1 MTILRD
7 MIMGKVIRKI
17 GGRIL
22 TTKREIIMITEI
34 KISRENDLSD
44 PDQTINLN
52 GENRCRLKLS
62 AASFVASAKP
72 HDSLRAIFDFIHER
86 VVKNMPGYA
95 AWLLLGNSAWQPGTR
110 IVKYLGLWGGF
121 KSRGI
126 EVPQGS
132 HSIVHTM
139 ERDGKL
145 KFFGGIRLSDLSDG
159 TILQAFLAE
168 RCSYVA
174 IVPIDVDMEEAL
186 FIGWSGKLSED
197 LMLFE
202 YVAEG
207 NGLLM
212 AKIGEFDDL
221 DRGVVA
227 VGKRQV
233 LDDLLSNF
241 DNS

>member
-1 MTILRD
+1 MLRD

>member
-1 MTILRD
+1 
-7 MIMGKVIRKI
+7 MGKVIRKI

-86 VVKNMPGYA
+86 VVENMPGYA
-95 AWLLLGNSAWQPGTR
+95 AWLLLGNSAWQPGSR

-139 ERDGKL
+139 ERDGRL

-174 IVPIDVDMEEAL
+174 IVPIDLDMEEAL
-186 FIGWSGKLSED
+186 LIGWSGKISED

>member
-1 MTILRD
+1 
-7 MIMGKVIRKI
+7 MGKVIRKI

-52 GENRCRLKLS
+52 GENRCRLKLT

-86 VVKNMPGYA
+86 VVENMPGYA
-95 AWLLLGNSAWQPGTR
+95 AWLLLGNSAWQPGSR

-139 ERDGKL
+139 ERDGRL

-174 IVPIDVDMEEAL
+174 IVPIDLDMEEAL
-186 FIGWSGKLSED
+186 LIGWSGKISED

>member
-1 MTILRD
+1 
-7 MIMGKVIRKI
+7 MGKVIRKI

>member
-1 MTILRD
+1 
-7 MIMGKVIRKI
+7 
-17 GGRIL
+17 
-22 TTKREIIMITEI
+22 MITEI

-86 VVKNMPGYA
+86 VVENMPGYA
-95 AWLLLGNSAWQPGTR
+95 AWLLLGNSAWQPGSR

-174 IVPIDVDMEEAL
+174 IVPIDLDMEEAL
-186 FIGWSGKLSED
+186 LIGWSGKISED

>member
-1 MTILRD
+1 
-7 MIMGKVIRKI
+7 MGKVIRKI

-95 AWLLLGNSAWQPGTR
+95 AWLLLGNSAWQPGSR

-139 ERDGKL
+139 ERDGRL

-174 IVPIDVDMEEAL
+174 IVPIDLDMEEAL
-186 FIGWSGKLSED
+186 LIGWSGKISED

>member
-1 MTILRD
+1 

-86 VVKNMPGYA
+86 VVENMPGYA
-95 AWLLLGNSAWQPGTR
+95 AWLLLGNSAWQPGSR

-139 ERDGKL
+139 ERDGRL

-174 IVPIDVDMEEAL
+174 IVPIDLDMEEAL
-186 FIGWSGKLSED
+186 LIGWSGKISED

>member
-1 MTILRD
+1 
-7 MIMGKVIRKI
+7 MGKVIRKI

-86 VVKNMPGYA
+86 VVENMQGYA

-159 TILQAFLAE
+159 AILQAFLAE

-174 IVPIDVDMEEAL
+174 IVPIDLDMEEAL
-186 FIGWSGKLSED
+186 LIGWSGKISED

>member
-1 MTILRD
+1 
-7 MIMGKVIRKI
+7 MGKVIRKI

-86 VVKNMPGYA
+86 VVENMPGYA

-145 KFFGGIRLSDLSDG
+145 KFFGGIRLSDLLDG
-159 TILQAFLAE
+159 TILEAFLAE

-174 IVPIDVDMEEAL
+174 IVPIDLDMEEAL
-186 FIGWSGKLSED
+186 LIGWSGKISED

>member
-1 MTILRD
+1 MTMLRD

-52 GENRCRLKLS
+52 GENRCRLKLT

-86 VVKNMPGYA
+86 VVENMPGYA
-95 AWLLLGNSAWQPGTR
+95 AWLLLGNSAWQPGSR

-139 ERDGKL
+139 ERDGRL

-174 IVPIDVDMEEAL
+174 IVPIDLDMEEAL
-186 FIGWSGKLSED
+186 LIGWSGKISED

>member
-1 MTILRD
+1 
-7 MIMGKVIRKI
+7 
-17 GGRIL
+17 
-22 TTKREIIMITEI
+22 MITEI

-126 EVPQGS
+126 EVRQGS

>member
-1 MTILRD
+1 MQRD
-7 MIMGKVIRKI
+7 MITGKVIRKI
-17 GGRIL
+17 GRRIL

-34 KISRENDLSD
+34 KISRENDVSD
-44 PDQTINLN
+44 SDLTINLN
-52 GENRCRLKLS
+52 GDNRKCRLKLS

-86 VVKNMPGYA
+86 VVENMQGYA

-110 IVKYLGLWGGF
+110 NVKYLGLWGGF

-221 DRGVVA
+221 DRGIVA

-233 LDDLLSNF
+233 LDDLLSNV

>member
-1 MTILRD
+1 
-7 MIMGKVIRKI
+7 MIAGKVIRKI
-17 GGRIL
+17 AGRIL
-22 TTKREIIMITEI
+22 TTKREIIIITKI
-34 KISRENDLSD
+34 KILGENDVSD
-44 PDQTINLN
+44 SNQTINLN
-52 GENRCRLKLS
+52 EGNGKCRLKLS
-62 AASFVASAKP
+62 AASFIASKP
-72 HDSLRAIFDFIHER
+72 HESLETIFDFIHER
-86 VVKNMPGYA
+86 VVENMPGYA

-145 KFFGGIRLSDLSDG
+145 KFFGGIRLSDLLDG
-159 TILQAFLAE
+159 TILEAFLAE

-174 IVPIDVDMEEAL
+174 IVPIDLDMEEAL
-186 FIGWSGKLSED
+186 LIGWSGKISED